1 MHPLTGKQ
9 SETLAALTQF
19 GVVPVPD
26 SVRGSGAGITFA
38 FASPRE
44 ARQILGDRNLFG
56 QGRLGILHS
65 RVVGGVVTEYR
76 SYRTGEQYSLHV
88 VIGRKGGVFADLDRF
103 NPYQGPASLFLHGV
117 LELAPHLARR
127 LVVRSGLRSEPRP

>member
-1 MHPLTGKQ
+1 MLPLTRSQ
-9 SETLAALTQF
+9 SDALATLAQF
-19 GVVPVPD
+19 GVVPAAD
-26 SVRGSGAGITFA
+26 SIRGSGAGITFA

-44 ARQILGDRNLFG
+44 ASQVLGDRTLFG

-76 SYRTGEQYSLHV
+76 SYRTGEAYSLHV
-88 VIGRKGGVFADLDRF
+88 VIGKRGRAFADLDRF
-103 NPYQGPASLFLHGV
+103 NPYQSAASLVLHGV

-127 LVVRSGLRSEPRP
+127 LATILSR